1 MTSVSATEL
10 AKLGKCEALVIPRQS
25 FRKPGQRNRV
35 SSVIDSTVNKKNQ
48 AAINRGYAAH
58 DRFEREAK
66 LCEAKLFASKECKNR
81 TIAPNLVLAL
91 AITAGLL
98 TLLSAAA
105 T

>member
-25 FRKPGQRNRV
+25 FRKPGQRNRA

-48 AAINRGYAAH
+48 AAIDRGYAAH
-58 DRFEREAK
+58 DRFER
-66 LCEAKLFASKECKNR
+66 EAKLFASKECKNR